1 MNFPVIDHQVWKLIL
16 ATRGPAADLITMI
29 EAYKLLEQLRSLE
42 KKESG
47 ADRG

>member
-1 MNFPVIDHQVWKLIL
+1 
-16 ATRGPAADLITMI
+16 MI